1 MAEPK
6 DAASLILLS
15 EDQTKVLWA
24 RRNPALTFMG
34 GFHSFTGGRLDP
46 DDEHCDVRN
55 EPEPLRR
62 ALIACAA
69 RETFEEAGVL
79 IVRNGEKLTTGQR
92 RSLHDDL
99 VSGRDPFSRILE
111 LWGLWIDAEDFTY
124 AGEWTTPEFSPI
136 RFRTRFFIATMPPK
150 QAAYEA
156 IDELQSFE
164 FVSPSI
170 ALQHWRRSRVLM
182 APPAQFSMAAL
193 SAHSNPT
200 ISLDNAARHLVE
212 LSELLDGSLFHIDL
226 NDRVTCIPLRTKT
239 LPPATHTNCFIVG
252 GRSFVVIDPASKDE
266 SEQAKLFELLDVKIE
281 QGGRCEAIVISHLH
295 ADHFGGEAALKRYF
309 LEEHGIEVPVVAHEK
324 TRYSLAGQ
332 ATFDAVIPDGYT
344 YRLKDRNGEEFSLQA
359 LHTPGHARGHLCF
372 YDPEQGFLL
381 SMDNVLGF
389 GSVLIDPPE
398 GNMTDYLASL
408 ERMRDLPGLRSLC
421 GSHGMAVS
429 DAKRKIDEY
438 IAHRLER
445 EAQVR
450 EALEKGISGADAI
463 AETLY
468 TDLHPSMMPLA
479 VRSVTAHLERL
490 EETGG

>member
-1 MAEPK
+1 MVEPK

-15 EDQTKVLWA
+15 EDRTKVLWA

-55 EPEPLRR
+55 EAEPLRK
-62 ALIACAA
+62 ALIACAV

-79 IVRNGEKLTTGQR
+79 IVRNGEKLTQGQR

-111 LWGLWIDAEDFTY
+111 LWGLWIDANDFAY

-136 RFRTRFFIATMPPK
+136 RFRTRFFIATMPPR
-150 QAAYEA
+150 QTAYEA

-170 ALQHWRRSRVLM
+170 ARQNWRRSRVLM

-193 SAHSNPT
+193 EANSNPI
-200 ISLDNAARHLVE
+200 ISLEKAARDLVE
-212 LSELLDGSLFHIDL
+212 WSELLDGSLFHIDL
-226 NDRVTCIPLRTKT
+226 NDRITCIPLRTKT

-252 GRSFVVIDPASKDE
+252 GKRFVVIDPASRDE
-266 SEQAKLFELLDVKIE
+266 SEQAKLIALLEMKME

-309 LEEHGIEVPVVAHEK
+309 LEEHGTEVPVVAHES
-324 TRYSLAGQ
+324 TRDSLEGRAS
-332 ATFDAVIPDGYT
+332 FDEAIPDDHT
-344 YRLKDRNGEEFSLQA
+344 YMLQDKDGAEFSLRV

-372 YDPEQGFLL
+372 YDPEYGFLL

-398 GNMTDYLASL
+398 GNMTDYLDSL
-408 ERMRDLPGLRSLC
+408 ERMRSLPGLRSLC

-429 DAKRKIDEY
+429 DAKGKIGEY
-438 IAHRLER
+438 IAHRMER
-445 EAQVR
+445 EEQVA
-450 EALEKGISGADAI
+450 EALAKGVTDAADI
-463 AETLY
+463 ARELY
-468 TDLHPSMMPLA
+468 TDLDPALMPLA

-490 EETGG
+490 QEVA